1 MNPLR
6 RLKPAGVT
14 LIELLVV
21 LAIVGILSM
30 VALPTYLAYQLEAG
44 RSTGAS
50 CLIDAEYR
58 LAQHDAKT
66 GSAAATLAA
75 AGVPERCG
83 DTPAYLLSLDDGR
96 ICGAGAGS
104 GRYALRARGEDRQA
118 DDGDLVLCVDPSVG
132 SPGLRLTHLHSR
144 PDAPDRLLP
153 GWDFKPGQ

>member
-6 RLKPAGVT
+6 RRKTAGVT

-21 LAIVGILSM
+21 IAIVGILSM
-30 VALPTYLAYQLEAG
+30 VALPTYRAYQLEAG

-58 LAQHDAKT
+58 LAQHEAKT

-83 DTPAYLLSLDDGR
+83 ETPAYLLSLGDGR
-96 ICGAGAGS
+96 ICSASAAS
-104 GRYALRARGEDRQA
+104 GRYALRARGEGRQA

-153 GWDFKPGQ
+153 GWDFKPGR